1 MQVQFIPTSK
11 QVGNYPPYLTVPLFQ
26 ALRSGQK
33 HKAIGFLMPGPQS
46 QSRADVQWRRE
57 NVFCFLLKGQSFDHP
72 TKIAVK

>member
-11 QVGNYPPYLTVPLFQ
+11 QVGNYPPSLTVPLFQ

-46 QSRADVQWRRE
+46 QSRADVQCPAPSRTACDGGGERPE
-57 NVFCFLLKGQSFDHP
+57 KI
-72 TKIAVK
+72 TKLDYA